1 MLHGFSDL
9 MVDVFGEQG
18 RHVRSAIGVAEL
30 YADIP
35 IEVEATFEVAG

>member
-9 MVDVFGEQG
+9 MVDVFGAAG

-30 YADIP
+30 YADMP
-35 IEVEATFEVAG
+35 IEVDALFEAP